1 MTDPSDTV
9 KPDEAFD
16 GAFHYPPDLLAQL
29 IDTIPLLCKSKKAVI
44 LFFKGAGVS
53 PEDYT
58 DVEAGLKAD
67 PAAHNKYDIARTIL
81 TRLNERGDNGLRARR
96 EVIKRVVEFEDFG
109 TTWENDRMRAKG
121 QVASIRERVN
131 IHDAFTRMAMERDRE
146 VARHRE
152 EHERRQQEV
161 RNRAATIE
169 SAKNTLF
176 ALFGETNPQR
186 RGKLAEKA
194 LNDLFAAFSIS
205 VREAFELKGS
215 GGEGVVEQIDGVV
228 ELDGSIYLVEM
239 KWLGETAGTGTVA
252 QHLVRVM
259 GRSGARGIIIANPGF
274 SDAAIKMVRDA
285 LSTMTVVLVTLEEI
299 VGTLTRGDDI
309 AAMLRTKVHAAVID
323 REPFKRVI

>member
-1 MTDPSDTV
+1 MTDPSDTA
-9 KPDEAFD
+9 KPGEAFD

-29 IDTIPLLCKSKKAVI
+29 IDTIPLLCKSKKAVV
-44 LFFKGAGVS
+44 LFFKGAGVA
-53 PEDYT
+53 PEDYA
-58 DVEAGLKAD
+58 DAEAGLKAE
-67 PAAHNKYDIARTIL
+67 PAAHNKYEIARTIL

-131 IHDAFTRMAMERDRE
+131 MHDAFTRMAMERDRE
-146 VARHRE
+146 VSKHRE

-169 SAKNTLF
+169 NAKNALF

-194 LNDLFAAFSIS
+194 LNDLFAAFNIS

-215 GGEGVVEQIDGVV
+215 EGEGVVEQIDGVV
-228 ELDGSIYLVEM
+228 ELDGSIYIVEM
-239 KWLGETAGTGTVA
+239 KWLSETAGTGTVA

-274 SDAAIKMVRDA
+274 SDAAIKTVRDA

-299 VGTLTRGDDI
+299 VGTLTRGEDI
-309 AAMLRTKVHAAVID
+309 AAMLRKKVHAAVID
-323 REPFKRVI
+323 REPFRRAF